1 MQIVGD
7 WLVCDDG
14 VTRPVLR
21 AQVRGVD
28 GQPTSEHFLVD
39 SGADR
44 TVFGAA
50 LLRRLQ
56 LPTTPPPPGMGLV
69 GVGGAS
75 GFVVVNT
82 MVELT
87 RDDGGPARIQ
97 GEFAVFTDL
106 SATDL
111 SVLGRDVLDHFDV
124 ILSKRRRQVLLL
136 APSHQ
141 YCVVRE

>member
-21 AQVRGVD
+21 AQVRGLD
-28 GQPTSEHFLVD
+28 DRTASEHFLVD

-44 TVFGAA
+44 TVFSAT

-56 LPTTPPPPGMGLV
+56 LPTTPPPPGIGLV

-82 MVELT
+82 VVELT

-97 GEFAVFTDL
+97 GEFAAFTDP

-124 ILSKRRRQVLLL
+124 ILSRRRHQVLLL
-136 APSHQ
+136 APHHQ
-141 YCVVRE
+141 YRVVRE